1 MLLIFYIIAVFTVFV
16 YQINVALVSRRD
28 LKSLSYLQTSW
39 KGIEGVSDC
48 MCECMLI
55 QCWCVRTSPV
65 QVEFVCQYS
74 PVVSTCVWDVQTA
87 AQFASDADRDPE
99 RTRTRKNRDTAAWI
113 HQGRVDALDVL
124 QKTHT
129 LLHMF
134 FLNLNY
140 VSALYV
146 HNHTL
151 TPFVIN
157 QKWSEIKM
165 SHSGMYSKVTWLWNR
180 PRPRLVTIFGL
191 LA

>member
-1 MLLIFYIIAVFTVFV
+1 M
-16 YQINVALVSRRD
+16 
-28 LKSLSYLQTSW
+28 
-39 KGIEGVSDC
+39 
-48 MCECMLI
+48 
-55 QCWCVRTSPV
+55 RTSPV
-65 QVEFVCQYS
+65 QVEFVGQYS
-74 PVVSTCVWDVQTA
+74 PVVSACVWDVQAA

-146 HNHTL
+146 HNHTAVKIL
-151 TPFVIN
+151 
-157 QKWSEIKM
+157 
-165 SHSGMYSKVTWLWNR
+165 SH
-180 PRPRLVTIFGL
+180 RLLFSL
-191 LA
+191 